1 MVILCELWVLNT
13 FDLLAKRLD
22 QRRSSSFSTIGVVG
36 SFEASINEH
45 NGSHILDTVIT
56 IGEVVHGLELFIDDS
71 DASLVG
77 TAGDVFDVRSAQA
90 SVSKLLVDILCGL
103 NSGLGVEFGYEGQI
117 VYREGSI

>member
-1 MVILCELWVLNT
+1 LN
-13 FDLLAKRLD
+13 A
-22 QRRSSSFSTIGVVG
+22 
-36 SFEASINEH
+36 
-45 NGSHILDTVIT
+45 VIT

-90 SVSKLLVDILCGL
+90 SVGKLLVDILCGL